1 MAATRR
7 KYSREFKVEAVRMI
21 TEKGL
26 PVTQVARD
34 LGIDRTLLTK
44 WKHEVIADPREAFPG
59 KGRLKTVDEELHR
72 LRKEVETLKQ
82 ERDIL
87 KKATAFFAKNSR

>member
-34 LGIDRTLLTK
+34 LGIDLSAAGT
-44 WKHEVIADPREAFPG
+44 ADPQARIPPLEVPPPASV
-59 KGRLKTVDEELHR
+59 RLGGMPLDFEGV
-72 LRKEVETLKQ
+72 
-82 ERDIL
+82 
-87 KKATAFFAKNSR
+87 A